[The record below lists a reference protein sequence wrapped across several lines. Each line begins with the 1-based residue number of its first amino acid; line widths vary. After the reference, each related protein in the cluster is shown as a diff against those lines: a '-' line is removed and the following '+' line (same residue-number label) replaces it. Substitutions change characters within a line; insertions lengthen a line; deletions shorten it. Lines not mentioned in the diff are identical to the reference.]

1 MPQRHPVIN
10 EQAGE
15 LKFGQVGVANLR
27 IRELDIE
34 MLVQE
39 IYNVKSREGA
49 VETSKGGKKLVHM
62 DPSIE
67 EKKYVCSC
75 M

>member
-1 MPQRHPVIN
+1 MPQRHPVIS

-27 IRELDIE
+27 VRELDIE

-39 IYNVKSREGA
+39 MRQRRKCFCTHR
-49 VETSKGGKKLVHM
+49 
-62 DPSIE
+62 
-67 EKKYVCSC
+67 
-75 M
+75 